1 MAALS
6 PKLDRIDPAEAW
18 RPWRPCADDPWGPK
32 WAAHLYRRA
41 GFGPSRD
48 DLAEAE
54 RLGPDGTLELLL
66 RGRPEAQEIAETLN
80 DVGRIAAEAD
90 DHGEQLRGW
99 WLYVMLRGG
108 HPLREKMTL
117 FWHNHFAT
125 SLVKVQDPVLMFRQN
140 ELLRAHALGK
150 FGPFL
155 QAISRDGAML
165 LWLDSSSNVK
175 GKPNEN
181 YARELMELFS
191 LGVGNYTE
199 KDVREAAR
207 AFTGW
212 RTDGTGFAFD
222 ARLHDGETKT
232 VLGQTGPWDGGDVV
246 RIVLEQP
253 SASRFLV
260 RKLYRHLVSE
270 TATPPDALLEPLCEA
285 FRRRDYD
292 IAELVRTI
300 LASRLFYSPHAF
312 RQRIKGPFEYV
323 LGAVRAVH
331 RASGP
336 DEALPQ
342 QVLVPR
348 LAAMGQTLFSPPNVK
363 GWPGGTAWLNTST
376 VLERDNFAEALAM
389 GTLWP
394 GATPEPTSAPPGL
407 GPLLTILKRRPV
419 PTDIPEEPAPPRS
432 FDPARILDDE
442 GVSRPEEVVRALLDA
457 YLPGGVR
464 PEARPKLV
472 AFVADGRPSG
482 QALARR
488 VREAVHAIM
497 SMSEYQL
504 A

>member
-18 RPWRPCADDPWGPK
+18 QPWRPCADDSWGPK

-90 DHGEQLRGW
+90 DHGDQLRGW

-125 SLVKVQDPVLMFRQN
+125 SLVKVRDPVLMFRQN
-140 ELLRAHALGK
+140 GLLRAHALGK

-165 LWLDSSSNVK
+165 IWLDSSSNVK

-270 TATPPDALLEPLCEA
+270 TATPPDALLEPLCES
-285 FRRRDYD
+285 FRRHDYD

-312 RQRIKGPFEYV
+312 RQRIKGPLEFV
-323 LGAVRAVH
+323 LGAVREVH
-331 RASGP
+331 RASSP

-348 LAAMGQTLFSPPNVK
+348 LAAMGQPLFSPPNVK

-376 VLERDNFAEALAM
+376 VLERDNFAGALAM
-389 GTLWP
+389 GMLWP
-394 GATPEPTSAPPGL
+394 GAAPEPAPAAPGL
-407 GPLLTILKRRPV
+407 WRLLAMLKRRPV

-432 FDPARILDDE
+432 FDPARILDEE
-442 GVSRPEEVVRALLDA
+442 GVSHPEEVVGALLDA

-488 VREAVHAIM
+488 VREALHAIM

>member
-18 RPWRPCADDPWGPK
+18 QPWRPCADDSWGPK

-90 DHGEQLRGW
+90 DHGDQLRGW

-125 SLVKVQDPVLMFRQN
+125 SLVKVRDPVLMFRQN
-140 ELLRAHALGK
+140 GLLRAHALGK

-165 LWLDSSSNVK
+165 IWLDSSSNVK

-232 VLGQTGPWDGGDVV
+232 VLGRTGPWDGGDVV

-270 TATPPDALLEPLCEA
+270 TATPPDVLLEPLCES
-285 FRRRDYD
+285 FRRHDYD

-312 RQRIKGPFEYV
+312 RQRIKGPLEFV
-323 LGAVRAVH
+323 LGAVREVH

-348 LAAMGQTLFSPPNVK
+348 LAAMGQPLFSPPNVK

-376 VLERDNFAEALAM
+376 VLERDNFAGALAM

-394 GATPEPTSAPPGL
+394 GAAPEPAPAAPGL
-407 GPLLTILKRRPV
+407 GPLLAMLKRRPV

-432 FDPARILDDE
+432 FDPARILDDK
-442 GVSRPEEVVRALLDA
+442 GVSRPEEVVGALLDA

-464 PEARPKLV
+464 PEASPKLV

-497 SMSEYQL
+497 STSEYQL